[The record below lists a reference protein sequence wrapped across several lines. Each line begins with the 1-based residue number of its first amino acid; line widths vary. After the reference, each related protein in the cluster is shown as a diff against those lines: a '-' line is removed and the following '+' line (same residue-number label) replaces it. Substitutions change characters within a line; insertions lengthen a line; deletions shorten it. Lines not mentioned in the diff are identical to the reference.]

1 MGHLQ
6 GRTGREERER
16 QKRQTGRGRQ
26 RGRPADAQE
35 KSCAQLPARTLP
47 TTPHAQTSQ
56 RAQKQHVNPRA
67 GQRLREKTGLIEN
80 QALPSTRPL
89 LQLLPPAPK
98 SARPPLVSADE
109 QTSNAKKTKSLT
121 TPGCS
126 LPVRPLAASPQRG
139 RERERVPE
147 PRQRRRRVRPWR
159 AFLSG
164 PSLRS
169 PQL

>member
-6 GRTGREERER
+6 GRTGREERDKSEPAEADSEADR
-16 QKRQTGRGRQ
+16 RTRKRKVARSYLRALFQPHHTRKPPRGH
-26 RGRPADAQE
+26 
-35 KSCAQLPARTLP
+35 K
-47 TTPHAQTSQ
+47 
-56 RAQKQHVNPRA
+56 KQHVNQRA

-126 LPVRPLAASPQRG
+126 LPVRPLVASPQRG